1 MGLPSPLC
9 VPHFGVRLVRKIQ
22 NEAADDEHRRSL
34 LANYQSALPEGRY
47 GLPGI
52 LAKYRDQ
59 SIGRNH
65 PVSLSLV
72 TYLCRQKGTTVTS
85 KPRRIRYSTL
95 YEISRRGLSSLRT
108 SSCLDRSTVSGA
120 VQNTR
125 LRLPSCSY
133 PHVYRISCYGHE
145 RPHGC

>member
-1 MGLPSPLC
+1 MGLPSQLC

-65 PVSLSLV
+65 PVSLSL
-72 TYLCRQKGTTVTS
+72 S
-85 KPRRIRYSTL
+85 RYSSMSTEGN
-95 YEISRRGLSSLRT
+95 YRHFKTKENSV
-108 SSCLDRSTVSGA
+108 LDT
-120 VQNTR
+120 
-125 LRLPSCSY
+125 
-133 PHVYRISCYGHE
+133 I
-145 RPHGC
+145 